1 MYNLKFSSLS
11 LSQWVFS
18 CASSFRFGL
27 TRFLFFYSIVHCVWF
42 FFDVIVLFSLCFDFV
57 AVSAVS
63 VLDESDVE
71 SICSADFLPKST
83 PINVLSKLRS
93 SRLQPIADSVDLEHY
108 RKSAFDLNTG
118 SQLSLCNS
126 SSIESVVDEIEKSL
140 HLGFNHDELKQQLLK
155 RCKQTDVLPF
165 DEIYS
170 AR

>member
-1 MYNLKFSSLS
+1 MFIVFDFRWVAIVVIIIIVLFPLTYLFLSFSISL
-11 LSQWVFS
+11 F
-18 CASSFRFGL
+18 SSFRL
-27 TRFLFFYSIVHCVWF
+27 KA
-42 FFDVIVLFSLCFDFV
+42 V
-57 AVSAVS
+57 A

-71 SICSADFLPKST
+71 SICSTDSLPKPT

-93 SRLQPIADSVDLEHY
+93 SRLQPIADSVDLVEHY
-108 RKSAFDLNTG
+108 PKSAFKNHNTG

-126 SSIESVVDEIEKSL
+126 SSSSVESVVNELEESTANL
-140 HLGFNHDELKQQLLK
+140 HLGFNHDELKLQLLK